1 MTKIFTTFLL
11 VGLLTLVGCRSKCAP
26 LDRSY
31 PSQRDNNQTFGA
43 PLPTPPAP
51 ITSEAENSE
60 PTRVA
65 ISNCADRK
73 FAFHLSH
80 FVYLAA
86 QVVSAFEASKKIS

>member
-1 MTKIFTTFLL
+1 MTKFFTTFLL

-31 PSQRDNNQTFGA
+31 PSQRDNNQSFGT

-73 FAFHLSH
+73 LAFNLNHFAH
-80 FVYLAA
+80 LAA
-86 QVVSAFEASKKIS
+86 RVVNMLEASKKIS